1 MAHCFC
7 RCRCRCRCR
16 RDDLRSLLSEAMN
29 TTVFYDEL
37 AGGLEP
43 IRNSRMF

>member
-7 RCRCRCRCR
+7 RCRCP

-29 TTVFYDEL
+29 TTVGYDEL

-43 IRNSRMF
+43 IRNSGMF